1 MSNSSSQDFLF
12 RHFEKFIFGVLVCLA
27 VFLIYRGFQMPNFLE
42 EQQPDKM
49 EQGANQV
56 KTAIDEDHWESINT
70 AESRLPTID
79 VVARTNESI
88 SPVAGQLYRLNHP
101 WEGKSIDAS
110 LKRTDPVIAAPIE
123 VLVTGVIGSIAVKS
137 PPSSDPMKESDYPLK
152 ALENAEPLVVKAPEP
167 KKPPRRRGRMSMD
180 EMMGSGGEGMMM
192 EGGGGASDM
201 YGASGAGMPGMEGM
215 PGMDGMLGMGGMG
228 GAGSMTGAGMKPAR
242 QIDAKKF
249 DQGFRPLQAG
259 KFEPAIGHFIAGVA
273 LMPHKELFR
282 AYEDAFQQADGYNP
296 MRDQPVYIGFQLQ
309 RADVTNKP
317 IDQLADG
324 DWVNRGTSKF
334 FQQLLLKRWA
344 GMAKEIVTGK
354 YRDPELTTAIP
365 PILLKHYTD
374 FASHPKI
381 PLGEEDLTKKLPG
394 LQDAGP
400 VGPIVPS
407 ADDDPFAGGNLGPA
421 RPGAGMMAGGGM
433 MGSGMMG
440 GGYGMEGSYGMEGAG
455 SGMEGGYGMGGY
467 GGVGGGYGMSAP
479 NIANQ
484 PDHKL
489 IRFYDFRD
497 FSKERSD
504 PAAPVPG
511 RKYVYRVRVAI
522 EDPNFPRNPSL
533 QPRNSTLSA
542 EVFRRVEQETA
553 KASTGKKTRNSVRWS
568 DYSAPSAVVSLPPM
582 SGMYAGPVVPA
593 AYRKMQLDGKDVE
606 VTQKPAT
613 GKMVATQ
620 WDPTYQ
626 VPVPIVMDVVRGT
639 ILAKKGD
646 AEVPDPYAMIVK
658 KLPEADINTQSVVVD
673 IEGGQPLAISQEE
686 NQTEPGVY
694 LLFSPDGGL
703 QVSDE
708 ISSQHDYQFYSF
720 SE

>member
-12 RHFEKFIFGVLVCLA
+12 RHFEKFIFGVLVGLA
-27 VFLIYRGFQMPNFLE
+27 VFLVYRGFQMPNFLA

-56 KTAIDEDHWESINT
+56 KTAIDEDHWDSINV

-88 SPVAGQLYRLNHP
+88 RPVAGQLYRLNHP
-101 WEGKSIDAS
+101 WEAKSIDVS
-110 LKRTDPVIAAPIE
+110 VKRTDPAIAAPIE

-137 PPSSDPMKESDYPLK
+137 PPSKDPLKESDYALK
-152 ALENAEPLVVKAPEP
+152 ALENAEPIAAKAPEP
-167 KKPPRRRGRMSMD
+167 KKQPKRRGRMSME
-180 EMMGSGGEGMMM
+180 EMMGSGGEGMM
-192 EGGGGASDM
+192 EGSGSEM
-201 YGASGAGMPGMEGM
+201 YGGMEGM
-215 PGMDGMLGMGGMG
+215 PGMEGMLGMGGMG

-259 KFEPAIGHFIAGVA
+259 RFEPAIGHFIAGVA
-273 LMPHKELFR
+273 LMPHKQLFQ
-282 AYEDAFQQADGYNP
+282 AYEDAFQRADGYNP
-296 MRDQPVYIGFQLQ
+296 VRDQPIYIGFQLE
-309 RADVTNKP
+309 RADVTDKS
-317 IDQLADG
+317 IDQLDDD
-324 DWVNRGTSKF
+324 DWKNRGTSKF

-365 PILLKHYTD
+365 PILLKNYTD

-381 PLGEEDLTKKLPG
+381 PLGDEDLTRKLPQ
-394 LQDAGP
+394 LQDTAP
-400 VGPIVPS
+400 VGPIIPG
-407 ADDDPFAGGNLGPA
+407 ADDDPFSGANLGPA
-421 RPGAGMMAGGGM
+421 RPGAGMMG
-433 MGSGMMG
+433 GSGMMG
-440 GGYGMEGSYGMEGAG
+440 GDMYGGEMGGDMYGGMGGDMYGGMG
-455 SGMEGGYGMGGY
+455 SGMGSGMGG
-467 GGVGGGYGMSAP
+467 GFGMNAP

-497 FSKERSD
+497 FSRTD

-522 EDPNFPRNPSL
+522 EDPNFPRNASI

-542 EVFRRVEQETA
+542 DVFRRVEQETA
-553 KASTGKKTRNSVRWS
+553 KANTGKKTRNSVRWS
-568 DYSAPSAVVSLPPM
+568 EYSAPSSVVSLPPM
-582 SGMYAGPVVPA
+582 SGMYAGPVAPA
-593 AYRKMQLDGKDVE
+593 QVRKMQLDGKEVE
-606 VTQKPAT
+606 VTQKPPT

-626 VPVPIVMDVVRGT
+626 VPVPIVMDIVRGT

-646 AEVPDPYAMIVK
+646 AEVPDPYGLVVK
-658 KLPEADINTQSVVVD
+658 ILPEANINTQTVVVD
-673 IEGGQPLAISQEE
+673 LQGGQPLAISQDE
-686 NQTEPGVY
+686 NQTAPGVI

-708 ISSQHDYQFYSF
+708 IASQHDFQFYSF